1 MGGLEPTG
9 DHVLELLRAG
19 KPVVTANKQLL
30 ARRSTELFAAA
41 AEAGVQLRFEAS
53 VCAAIPVIK
62 VLRESLVVTNVHR
75 VLGIVNG
82 TTNFILTRM
91 EAGAGYE
98 EALAEAQRLG
108 YAEAD
113 PTEDVSGADAAAK
126 MAILASVAFG
136 SRVEL
141 GDVAYEGIERI
152 RPEHVEA
159 ARSLDSVV
167 RLVGTATLVDGAVD
181 VRVGPALVG
190 RHHPLASVEGPFN
203 AVMLHGDAIREIML
217 EGPGAGGLETASA
230 VVADMVSVLGTT
242 GTGFLQG
249 DACWRSLPT
258 LPAGE
263 LRAPFYVRIAVD
275 DRPGVLAHVAERL
288 RRGRGLDR
296 PARRS
301 RCRTA
306 AQRSTSSR
314 TARRRAALP
323 PRSTRSPR
331 CPRCTPARRRSASSP
346 SAASE
351 LRVTLG
357 EGSTPLLPVPRLSA
371 RLGVE
376 LWVKWEGS
384 NPTGSFKDRGM
395 AVAVSR
401 ALERGAPG
409 IVCAST
415 GNTAASAAA
424 YGARAGLPVVVVT
437 SRGSV
442 ARGKVI
448 QARAVGV
455 ELREIDGTFNDAHLE
470 ARRLAEIEGLVNVN
484 SINPDRIEGQSSAA
498 REVLE
503 QLGGLPDV
511 LALPY
516 GGGGNT
522 VSYARGFGETLPRF
536 LLGEAAQ
543 RRETFATRDPD
554 RRAGPP

>member
-1 MGGLEPTG
+1 VSVDVPVALLGYGTVGCAVARLLDDSAEDIERATGHRLRLVRALVRDAGKEREFEPEAGVLTTEFGEIRDDASIAVVAEVMGGLEPTG

-159 ARSLDSVV
+159 ARSLDAVV

-217 EGPGAGGLETASA
+217 EGPGAGGIETASA

-242 GTGFLQG
+242 GTGFLQD
-249 DACWRSLPT
+249 DACWRSLPM

-263 LRAPFYVRIAVD
+263 LPAPFYVRIAVE
-275 DRPGVLAHVAERL
+275 DRPGVLAHIAERFAEEGVSIAQL
-288 RRGRGLDR
+288 SQQVQNGSAALDVVTHTAPSGRVAAALD
-296 PARRS
+296 AI
-301 RCRTA
+301 
-306 AQRSTSSR
+306 
-314 TARRRAALP
+314 AALP
-323 PRSTRSPR
+323 EVHTRPES
-331 CPRCTPARRRSASSP
+331 
-346 SAASE
+346 
-351 LRVTLG
+351 LRVVT
-357 EGSTPLLPVPRLSA
+357 
-371 RLGVE
+371 
-376 LWVKWEGS
+376 
-384 NPTGSFKDRGM
+384 
-395 AVAVSR
+395 
-401 ALERGAPG
+401 ERG
-409 IVCAST
+409 V
-415 GNTAASAAA
+415 
-424 YGARAGLPVVVVT
+424 
-437 SRGSV
+437 
-442 ARGKVI
+442 
-448 QARAVGV
+448 
-455 ELREIDGTFNDAHLE
+455 
-470 ARRLAEIEGLVNVN
+470 
-484 SINPDRIEGQSSAA
+484 
-498 REVLE
+498 
-503 QLGGLPDV
+503 
-511 LALPY
+511 
-516 GGGGNT
+516 
-522 VSYARGFGETLPRF
+522 
-536 LLGEAAQ
+536 
-543 RRETFATRDPD
+543 
-554 RRAGPP
+554 